1 MTASIKP
8 ASNRSQEPF
17 EIKSAAM
24 NLIAFAPLTADL
36 GQLDDA
42 ISRKFAGKG
51 DFFGNDAAVVDLA
64 AWPESATAL
73 DLSGLISLL
82 RRTGLQPV
90 AVRGGNQEARAAAAK
105 VGLAVLPD
113 APISARE
120 TTAATP
126 AADAK
131 PAAAPVAPTPSAN
144 ALIVDRPVRSGQQVY
159 ARGGDLIVLAL
170 ASHGAELIADGNIHV
185 YAPLRGRALAGARG
199 NHDARIFTHCMEAEL
214 LSIAGVYRAIDEPL
228 PESIRGRAAQVRL
241 DGNKLVIE
249 ALKLD

>member
-36 GQLDDA
+36 GVLDDA
-42 ISRKFAGKG
+42 IGRKFAGKG
-51 DFFGNDAAVVDLA
+51 DFFGNDAAVVDLT

-82 RRTGLQPV
+82 RRTGLQPI
-90 AVRGGNQEARAAAAK
+90 AVRGGNQDARNAAAK

-113 APISARE
+113 APIATRE
-120 TTAATP
+120 A
-126 AADAK
+126 
-131 PAAAPVAPTPSAN
+131 AAAPVAEEKSATAPVAPAPSAN

-214 LSIAGVYRAIDEPL
+214 LSIAGVYRALDEPL